1 MLQRLPNRVNYTCFD
16 FEPQKPDP
24 AVRAD
29 SDALGPAGVEHR
41 KEEANLNQQRK
52 LLVVMLDAVY
62 VDTVEEKAVMAM
74 RTKPGFPASLRD
86 RDDPRR

>member
-41 KEEANLNQQRK
+41 KE
-52 LLVVMLDAVY
+52 
-62 VDTVEEKAVMAM
+62 
-74 RTKPGFPASLRD
+74 KPT
-86 RDDPRR
+86 